1 MINMEMELRRIK
13 ALEKTI
19 NGLLGQELSEQLPR
33 IVELID
39 QMRELVDKLPMDTDE
54 ETIDLWYDKLLRL

>member
-1 MINMEMELRRIK
+1 MINREMELRRIK

-39 QMRELVDKLPMDTDE
+39 QMRELVDKLPMDTDG
-54 ETIDLWYDKLLRL
+54 